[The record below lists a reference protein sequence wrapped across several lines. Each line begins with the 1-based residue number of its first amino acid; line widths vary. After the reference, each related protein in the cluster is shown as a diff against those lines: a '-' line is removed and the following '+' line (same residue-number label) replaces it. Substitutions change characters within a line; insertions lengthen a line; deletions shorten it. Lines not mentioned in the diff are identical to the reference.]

1 LNLNWIMPAKGSGSV
16 SRTSR
21 QEYGFL
27 FYMDIIIT
35 INGKSQNIKEG
46 NTLMSLLKFLDINP
60 GRVAVEYNKEI
71 IDKGQYDSVRLKEND
86 NLEIITFVG
95 GGNV

>member
-1 LNLNWIMPAKGSGSV
+1 
-16 SRTSR
+16 
-21 QEYGFL
+21 
-27 FYMDIIIT
+27 
-35 INGKSQNIKEG
+35 
-46 NTLMSLLKFLDINP
+46 MSLLKFLDINP